1 MRAMLHGL
9 VAVLVLAGSSAALA
23 AEKHREPPEAQ
34 LAKLLEGR
42 TAGKPVD
49 CLNQRLIGASRI
61 IDKTAIVYEMPGGA
75 LYVNRPNGAAFLDRD
90 ATLVTKTS
98 GGQLCRMDI
107 VTLVDQGSRIS
118 QGSVSL
124 NAFVPYPKPGR

>member
-9 VAVLVLAGSSAALA
+9 AAVLVLAGASAALA

-49 CLNQRLIGASRI
+49 CLNLRLAGSSRI
-61 IDKTAIVYEMPGGA
+61 IDNTAIVYEMPGGA
-75 LYVNRPNGAAFLDRD
+75 LYVNRPNGADFLDRN
-90 ATLVTKTS
+90 ATLVTKTN

-124 NAFVPYPKPGR
+124 NAFVPYPRPGR

>member
-1 MRAMLHGL
+1 MRTMLHGL
-9 VAVLVLAGSSAALA
+9 AVLAVLATSSAAGA
-23 AEKHREPPEAQ
+23 AEKHRAPPEAE

-49 CLNQRLIGASRI
+49 CINLRLSGASRI

-75 LYVNRPNGAAFLDRD
+75 LYVNRPNGADFLDRD

-98 GGQLCRMDI
+98 GTELCRMDI
-107 VTLVDQGSRIS
+107 VTLVDQGSRLPR
-118 QGSVSL
+118 GSVSL
-124 NAFVPYPKPGR
+124 EAFTPYPKPVR